1 MSNLFTSIRQRSIL
15 ILRKRTR
22 NKIRRIQKIGN
33 RLIISGRPLKIRTG
47 WYFQTFNFFNIIIR
61 FSYLLIIII
70 NHLQKTSIISIIIC
84 RHNSLR

>member
-22 NKIRRIQKIGN
+22 NKIRSIQKIGN
-33 RLIISGRPLKIRTG
+33 RLIIPGRPLKIRTG

-61 FSYLLIIII
+61 YLLIIII